1 MYIFK
6 TPAVF
11 LKLGKKQ
18 NEEEEGGKY
27 QVKLNNGEA
36 RAGSAAKK
44 IRDYE
49 ANVEEM
55 TTANGFLK

>member
-1 MYIFK
+1 MVYIFK

-36 RAGSAAKK
+36 RAGSAAKE
-44 IRDYE
+44 IRDY
-49 ANVEEM
+49 
-55 TTANGFLK
+55 